1 MASKIEQTA
10 FEVGDVIAKEQGVF
24 LLHTEF
30 KKESGE
36 SYLRLFIDKEGGVG
50 IEECENF
57 SRAFSDKIDELDPIE
72 EAYVLEVSS
81 PGADR
86 KLTTE
91 REFIHYIGRKVDVKL
106 YAARDGKKEIT
117 GILKG
122 YEDGTALID
131 AGGEVFEIS
140 KKEAVYIRLSF
151 EF

>member
-1 MASKIEQTA
+1 MASKIEMTA

-30 KKESGE
+30 KKESGQ

-50 IEECENF
+50 IEECESF
-57 SRAFSDKIDELDPIE
+57 SRAFSDRIDALDPIE

-91 REFIHYIGRKVDVKL
+91 REFNHYIGRKVDVKF
-106 YAARDGKKEIT
+106 YAAKDGKKEIT
-117 GILKG
+117 GILRG
-122 YEDGTALID
+122 YEDGTAIVEAD
-131 AGGEVFEIS
+131 GETLQVS
-140 KKEAVYIRLSF
+140 KKEAVYIRLTF